1 MLEQVRG
8 PADLQHLSQADLR
21 DLAEEIREFL
31 IHKVAAT
38 GGHLGPN
45 LGVVELTLALH
56 RVFDSP
62 HDPIIFD
69 TGHQAYVHKMLTGR
83 AADFETLRKKGGLSG
98 YPSRAESE
106 HDWVE
111 SSHASAALS
120 YADGLSKA
128 FELTGHRNRHVV
140 AVVGDGALTG
150 GMCWE
155 ALNNI
160 AAAHRP
166 VIIVVNDNGRS
177 YAPTFGGLANH
188 LSALRLQPSYEHL
201 LERGRSAVRGMPV
214 VGELAYQFMHSV
226 KAGVKDALSP
236 QLLFTDL
243 GLKYV
248 GPVDGHDEHAV
259 ETALRSA
266 RGFRGPVLVHVVTN
280 KGMGYGPAQADE
292 AEQMHSCGVID
303 PATGLATKIPGPSW
317 TATFSE
323 SLIDYATKRRDVV
336 AITAAMPGPTGLTA
350 FGDRFPDRLFDVGI
364 AEQHAMTSAA
374 GLAMGGLHPVV
385 AIYSTF
391 LNRAF
396 DQIMMDV
403 AMHKLPVTMV
413 LDRAG
418 VTGPDGASHNGMWDL
433 SMLGIVPGM
442 RVAAPRDGGRLR
454 EELGEA
460 LDIDDGPTAIRF
472 PKGDVGEDIPALQ
485 RRSGVDVL
493 AMPADGLTADVLLVS
508 VGAFASMGLSVAER
522 LRKQGIGVTVI
533 DPRWVLPVS
542 DVVAELAVEHK
553 LVVTVED
560 NGVSGGVGPAVS
572 AALRRDEIDVPCRD
586 VGLPQRFFDHA
597 SRGEVLAEAG
607 LTEQDVARQITGWVA
622 ALGTSG
628 DDPGRD
634 GPGRGR
640 TIGLGVESAAEISER
655 LD

>member
-1 MLEQVRG
+1 MLEQIRG
-8 PADLQHLSQADLR
+8 PADLQHLSGQQLR
-21 DLAEEIREFL
+21 ELAAEIRQFL

-62 HDPIIFD
+62 HDPIVFD

-83 AADFETLRKKGGLSG
+83 ARDFESLRKKGGLSG

-120 YADGLSKA
+120 YADGLAKA

-160 AAAHRP
+160 AASRRP

-177 YAPTFGGLANH
+177 YAPTIGGVADRLAT
-188 LSALRLQPSYEHL
+188 LRLQPAYEQA
-201 LERGRSAVRGMPV
+201 LEKGRDAVRSMPFF
-214 VGELAYQFMHSV
+214 GELAYRFMHSV
-226 KAGVKDALSP
+226 KVGIKDSLSP

-248 GPVDGHDEHAV
+248 GPVDGHDERAV
-259 ETALRSA
+259 EMALRHA
-266 RGFRGPVLVHVVTN
+266 RGFGRPVIVHVVTR
-280 KGMGYGPAQADE
+280 KGMGFGPAEDDE

-303 PATGLATKIPGPSW
+303 PVTGQATKIAGPGW
-317 TATFSE
+317 TATFSDA
-323 SLIDYATKRRDVV
+323 LIGYAKKRRDIV
-336 AITAAMPGPTGLTA
+336 AITAAMPGPTGLSP
-350 FGDRFPDRLFDVGI
+350 FGQQFPDRLFDVGI
-364 AEQHAMTSAA
+364 AEQHALTSAA
-374 GLAMGGLHPVV
+374 GLAMGGMHPVV

-403 AMHKLPVTMV
+403 ALHKLPVTMV

-418 VTGPDGASHNGMWDL
+418 ITGNDGASHNGMWDM
-433 SMLGIVPGM
+433 SVLGIVPGM
-442 RVAAPRDGGRLR
+442 RVAAPRDATRLR

-460 LDIDDGPTAIRF
+460 LDVNDGPTALRF
-472 PKGDVGEDIPALQ
+472 PKGDVGEDIPALE

-493 AMPADGLTADVLLVS
+493 AVPAGGLNHDVLLVG
-508 VGAFASMGLSVAER
+508 VGAFVPMALEVAKR
-522 LRKQGIGVTVI
+522 LHNQGIGVTVI

-542 DVVAELAVEHK
+542 DGVLELAAQHK
-553 LVVTVED
+553 LVVTCED
-560 NGVSGGVGPAVS
+560 NGVSGGVGSAVS
-572 AALRRDEIDVPCRD
+572 AALRNADIDVPCRD
-586 VGLPQRFFDHA
+586 VGLSQRFYEHA
-597 SRGEVLAEAG
+597 SRGELLADLG
-607 LTEQDVARQITGWVA
+607 LTDQDVARRITGWVA
-622 ALGTSG
+622 ALGSSVT
-628 DDPGRD
+628 
-634 GPGRGR
+634 
-640 TIGLGVESAAEISER
+640 EAEIREH

>member
-1 MLEQVRG
+1 MLEQIRG

-21 DLAEEIREFL
+21 HLAVEIREFL

-83 AADFETLRKKGGLSG
+83 AADFETLRKNGGLSG

-120 YADGLSKA
+120 YADGLAKA

-188 LSALRLQPSYEHL
+188 LAALRLQPTYEHL
-201 LERGRSAVRGMPV
+201 LERGRSAVRGMPL
-214 VGELAYQFMHSV
+214 VGELAYQFVHSV

-248 GPVDGHDEHAV
+248 GPVNGHDEHAV

-266 RGFRGPVLVHVVTN
+266 RGFRGPVLVHVVTH
-280 KGMGYGPAQADE
+280 KGMGYGPAEADE

-303 PATGLATKIPGPSW
+303 PATGIATKIPGPSW

-323 SLIDYATKRRDVV
+323 SLIDYATKRRDIV
-336 AITAAMPGPTGLTA
+336 AITAAMP
-350 FGDRFPDRLFDVGI
+350 
-364 AEQHAMTSAA
+364 
-374 GLAMGGLHPVV
+374 
-385 AIYSTF
+385 
-391 LNRAF
+391 
-396 DQIMMDV
+396 
-403 AMHKLPVTMV
+403 
-413 LDRAG
+413 
-418 VTGPDGASHNGMWDL
+418 
-433 SMLGIVPGM
+433 
-442 RVAAPRDGGRLR
+442 
-454 EELGEA
+454 
-460 LDIDDGPTAIRF
+460 
-472 PKGDVGEDIPALQ
+472 
-485 RRSGVDVL
+485 
-493 AMPADGLTADVLLVS
+493 
-508 VGAFASMGLSVAER
+508 
-522 LRKQGIGVTVI
+522 
-533 DPRWVLPVS
+533 
-542 DVVAELAVEHK
+542 
-553 LVVTVED
+553 
-560 NGVSGGVGPAVS
+560 
-572 AALRRDEIDVPCRD
+572 
-586 VGLPQRFFDHA
+586 
-597 SRGEVLAEAG
+597 
-607 LTEQDVARQITGWVA
+607 
-622 ALGTSG
+622 
-628 DDPGRD
+628 
-634 GPGRGR
+634 
-640 TIGLGVESAAEISER
+640 
-655 LD
+655 

>member
-1 MLEQVRG
+1 MLEQIRG
-8 PADLQHLSQADLR
+8 PADLQHLSQQQLR
-21 DLAEEIREFL
+21 DLAQEIREFL

-83 AADFETLRKKGGLSG
+83 AHDFETLRKKGGLSG

-120 YADGLSKA
+120 YADGLAKA
-128 FELTGHRNRHVV
+128 FELSGHRNRHVV

-160 AAAHRP
+160 AGSHRP

-177 YAPTFGGLANH
+177 YAPTIGGVADHLAT
-188 LSALRLQPSYEHL
+188 LRLQPAYERF
-201 LERGRSAVRGMPV
+201 LERGRNAMQAVPV
-214 VGELAYQFMHSV
+214 VGEVAYHFMHSV
-226 KAGVKDALSP
+226 KAGIKDSLSP

-248 GPVDGHDEHAV
+248 GPVDGHDERAV
-259 ETALRSA
+259 EVALRSA
-266 RGFRGPVLVHVVTN
+266 RGFGAPVIVHVVTR
-280 KGMGYGPAQADE
+280 KGMGYGPAEADV
-292 AEQMHSCGVID
+292 AEQMHSTVPID
-303 PATGLATKIPGPSW
+303 PITGVATKVAGPGW
-317 TATFSE
+317 TSTFAE
-323 SLIDYATKRRDVV
+323 ALIDVGRKRRDIV
-336 AITAAMPGPTGLTA
+336 AITAAMPGPTGLSA
-350 FGDRFPDRLFDVGI
+350 FGEAFPDRLFDVGI

-374 GLAMGGLHPVV
+374 GLAMGGMHPVV

-403 AMHKLPVTMV
+403 ALHKLPVTMV

-418 VTGPDGASHNGMWDL
+418 VTGNDGPSHNGMWDL
-433 SMLGIVPGM
+433 SILGVVPGM
-442 RVAAPRDGGRLR
+442 RVAAPRDATRLR

-460 LDIDDGPTAIRF
+460 LDISDGPTAIRF
-472 PKGDVGEDIPALQ
+472 PKGDVGEDIPALE
-485 RRSGVDVL
+485 RRDGVDVM
-493 AMPADGLTADVLLVS
+493 AVPAGELHPDVLLVA
-508 VGAFASMGLSVAER
+508 VGAFASMALSVAKR
-522 LRKQGIGVTVI
+522 LHNQGIGVTVI
-533 DPRWVLPVS
+533 DPRWVLPVP
-542 DVVAELAVEHK
+542 DAVREMATQHK
-553 LVVTVED
+553 LLVTLED
-560 NGVSGGVGPAVS
+560 NGVAGGVGSAVS
-572 AALRRDEIDVPCRD
+572 AALRAAEIDVPCRD
-586 VGLPQRFFDHA
+586 VGLPQQFYEHA
-597 SRGEVLAEAG
+597 SRGEVLAELG
-607 LTEQDVARQITGWVA
+607 LTDQDVARRITGWVA
-622 ALGTSG
+622 ALGTS
-628 DDPGRD
+628 P
-634 GPGRGR
+634 
-640 TIGLGVESAAEISER
+640 VEQSQISEQ